1 MWKKWGVTKTKELA
15 ACVTKT
21 KEMPPPLPEGRK
33 SNPGLLPARL
43 RIATAPTG
51 TIITARPVAA
61 AAAVHSPANS
71 LVW

>member
-1 MWKKWGVTKTKELA
+1 MRDQNEGDA
-15 ACVTKT
+15 AAAAGG
-21 KEMPPPLPEGRK
+21 PQIQP
-33 SNPGLLPARL
+33 SGLLPARL